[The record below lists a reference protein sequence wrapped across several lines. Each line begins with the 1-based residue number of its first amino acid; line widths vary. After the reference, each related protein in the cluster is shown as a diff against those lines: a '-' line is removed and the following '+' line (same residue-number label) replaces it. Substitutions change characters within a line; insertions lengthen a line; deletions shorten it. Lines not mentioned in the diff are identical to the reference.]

1 MLFNKYYFRFSI
13 LGTILAIIGISVFFN
28 LGTWQVN
35 RAQLK
40 EKMQHEIESKRIQPS
55 FTLKASINDINDKIH
70 TKVNAYGHFDNKNE
84 ILIDNEIHQ
93 GKAGY
98 HVLTPLILEDKQ
110 SVIMVNRGWV
120 PLGRSRDI
128 LPELTA
134 PSGNIIIN
142 GRISRHKSKP
152 ALILDQEDSIPGKV
166 WPYFDSEKYIKHTGY
181 NLLPVVILM
190 DAKAD
195 GGYARKWPNFN
206 ANKGMHIGY
215 AIQWYVF
222 AAIVLITY
230 LGVNLKKKEQQ
241 DSNDTNND

>member
-13 LGTILAIIGISVFFN
+13 LGTVLAIIGISVFFN

-35 RAQLK
+35 RAELK
-40 EKMQHEIESKRIQPS
+40 EKMQHEIESKRNKAA
-55 FTLKASINDINDKIH
+55 FTLKASMSDIADKVY
-70 TKVNAYGHFDNKNE
+70 TPVKAFGHYDAKNE

-128 LPELTA
+128 LPELVTPA
-134 PSGNIIIN
+134 GHIAVN

-152 ALILDQEDSIPGKV
+152 ALILDQSNTNPGKV
-166 WPYFDSEKYIKHTGY
+166 WPYFDSEKYAQHTGY

-190 DAKAD
+190 DDKIGEGYIRNWPKHDAKM
-195 GGYARKWPNFN
+195 
-206 ANKGMHIGY
+206 GMHIGY

-230 LGVNLKKKEQQ
+230 IAVNLKKKEQS
-241 DSNDTNND
+241 DINGTNND

>member
-13 LGTILAIIGISVFFN
+13 LGTVLAIIGVSIFFN

-35 RAQLK
+35 RAELK
-40 EKMQHEIESKRIQPS
+40 EKMQHEIESKRNQAS
-55 FTLKASINDINDKIH
+55 FTLKASINDINDRIH
-70 TKVNAYGHFDNKNE
+70 TPVKAFGHFDSNNE

-110 SVIMVNRGWV
+110 SIIMVNRGWV

-128 LPELTA
+128 LPELTT

-152 ALILDQEDSIPGKV
+152 ALILDQKDSIPGRV
-166 WPYFDSEKYIKHTGY
+166 WPYFDSEKYTKHTGY

-190 DAKAD
+190 DKKTD
-195 GGYARKWPNFN
+195 GGYVREWPNYN

-230 LGVNLKKKEQQ
+230 VAVNLKKKEQQ